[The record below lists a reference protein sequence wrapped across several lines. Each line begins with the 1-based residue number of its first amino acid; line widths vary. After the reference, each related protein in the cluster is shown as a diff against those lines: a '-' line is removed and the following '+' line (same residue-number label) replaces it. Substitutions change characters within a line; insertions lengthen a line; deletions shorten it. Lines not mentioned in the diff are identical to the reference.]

1 MNSEYSPLSEVA
13 DVVDSLH
20 KTPSYT
26 GQGFPMVRVTD
37 VKYGELLLEGTQKV
51 DEQTYMEFSRR
62 YMPKWGDIIIT
73 RVGTYGVTARVV
85 DTEFCLGQNT
95 AAIIPRTINSR
106 YLYVALNSSQLRS
119 QIESSVVGSTQKTL
133 SLKCINALQIPRLGE
148 FAETKIAELMGA
160 LDDRIALLRETN
172 ATLEAIVQALFKSW
186 FVDFDPV
193 HARARGEEP
202 AGLAPE
208 VAALFPDSFEES
220 ELGKVPKG
228 WCYSTVEQSFILTM
242 GQSPPGNT
250 YNDTREGLP
259 FYQGRTDFGFR
270 FPTQRVFCTKPTR
283 LAQTRDTLVSV
294 RAPVGDVNMALEA
307 CALGRGVAGVRHPEG
322 HQSFVFYSI
331 RGLKSHFELYDGEGT
346 VFGSINKKDFQALP
360 VVLPTALVLQAFESS
375 VAPLDAQ
382 IESNELRLR
391 TLADLRD
398 TLLPRLISGQLRLP
412 EAEAMVREVQE

>member
-1 MNSEYSPLSEVA
+1 MNSEYSLLSEVA

-133 SLKCINALQIPRLGE
+133 SLKCINGLQIPRLGE

-250 YNDTREGLP
+250 YNDTGEGLP

-360 VVLPTALVLQAFESS
+360 VVLPTALVLQAFESL
-375 VAPLDAQ
+375 ATPLDAQ
-382 IESNELRLR
+382 VESNELRLR

>member
-1 MNSEYSPLSEVA
+1 MNSEYSLLSEVA

-133 SLKCINALQIPRLGE
+133 SLKCINGLQIPRLGE

-360 VVLPTALVLQAFESS
+360 VVLPTALVLQAFESL
-375 VAPLDAQ
+375 ATPLDAQ
-382 IESNELRLR
+382 VESNELRLR